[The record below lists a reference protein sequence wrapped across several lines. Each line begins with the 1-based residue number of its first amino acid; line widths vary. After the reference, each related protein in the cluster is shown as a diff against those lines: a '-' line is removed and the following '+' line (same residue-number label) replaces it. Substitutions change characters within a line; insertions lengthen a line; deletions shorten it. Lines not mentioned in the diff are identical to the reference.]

1 MTSVT
6 PESLSSAPPEVVSLG
21 PVAWMKKNL
30 FSDWFNSLLTVVL
43 VGVLGFGLFRLGRWA
58 FTTAQWEVIPN
69 NLGLFMT
76 GTYPSELYARV
87 WSLLALICLL
97 SGLTWGVL
105 GRNLSTLF
113 SRNVLIGIGVI
124 CAFIILFPPTRPSAT
139 KLLPMVA
146 IVAGMAWLGRFAAK
160 KVPFL
165 GQLLSLAWFLSYA
178 LALWIIGGGPLD
190 ASILSFV
197 VILGV
202 SLVTGWRL
210 LTELLARANTVVPER
225 VSQILGR
232 IFQILSIAVTL
243 ALFGWL
249 FNYLVTPESALWLN
263 ILLGVTLVLG
273 GLLFLGFDILVLS
286 PQWHLLG
293 WLFVILGAITY
304 VLLSFLLSLLG
315 ISIEPS
321 VSTNDWGGLM
331 LTLVTAVSGIALCF
345 PLGLTFAL
353 GRRSAL
359 PVVRWLSTLYI
370 EIVRGVPLVAFLFM
384 GQVMIPLFLPE
395 GARPDRVLRAIIALS
410 LFSAAYLAENVR
422 AGLQAVPRGQRE
434 AAMSLGLNTPMTLGL
449 IILPQALKIAIP
461 AIVGQFISLFQDTT
475 LLAIVGLA
483 ELLGIGRSILANPT
497 YLGRYAE
504 VYLFLGVIYWIFC
517 YAMSL
522 GSRKIEEKLN
532 TER

>member
-43 VGVLGFGLFRLGRWA
+43 VGILGFGLFRLGRWA
-58 FTTAQWEVIPN
+58 FTTAQWQVIPN

-76 GTYPSELYARV
+76 GTYPSELYARI
-87 WSLLALICLL
+87 WILLAIICALAGF
-97 SGLTWGVL
+97 SWGVL
-105 GRNLSTLF
+105 SRNLSTLF
-113 SRNVLIGIGVI
+113 SRNVLIGIGVV
-124 CAFIILFPPTRPSAT
+124 CAFIILFPPTRPSAM

-146 IVAGMAWLGRFAAK
+146 IVAGMAAAGRQVGRKAPGIGK
-160 KVPFL
+160 WVS
-165 GQLLSLAWFLSYA
+165 LSWFLSYFV
-178 LALWIIGGGPLD
+178 ALWLIGGG
-190 ASILSFV
+190 
-197 VILGV
+197 LG
-202 SLVTGWRL
+202 
-210 LTELLARANTVVPER
+210 LT
-225 VSQILGR
+225 QI
-232 IFQILSIAVTL
+232 
-243 ALFGWL
+243 
-249 FNYLVTPESALWLN
+249 
-263 ILLGVTLVLG
+263 
-273 GLLFLGFDILVLS
+273 
-286 PQWHLLG
+286 
-293 WLFVILGAITY
+293 
-304 VLLSFLLSLLG
+304 
-315 ISIEPS
+315 
-321 VSTNDWGGLM
+321 STNDWGGLM
-331 LTLVTAVSGIALCF
+331 LTLFTAVSGIALCF
-345 PLGLTFAL
+345 PLGLILAL

>member
-6 PESLSSAPPEVVSLG
+6 PDSFSSAPPEVASLG
-21 PVAWMKKNL
+21 PVAWMKKHL
-30 FSDWFNSLLTVVL
+30 FSDWFNSILTIIIVTLL
-43 VGVLGFGLFRLGRWA
+43 GLGGFRLISWA

-76 GTYPSELYARV
+76 GTFPSEFYARIWV
-87 WSLLALICLL
+87 LLAIMCALAGF
-97 SGLTWGVL
+97 SWGVIA
-105 GRNLSTLF
+105 RNVSTLF
-113 SRNVLIGIGVI
+113 SRGVLIGIGVI
-124 CAFIILFPPTRPSAT
+124 CAFIILFPPTRPSAL

-146 IVAGMAWLGRFAAK
+146 IVAGMAAAGRAMGRKFPGIGKWVSLSWFVSYFAAIW
-160 KVPFL
+160 L
-165 GQLLSLAWFLSYA
+165 
-178 LALWIIGGGPLD
+178 IGGG
-190 ASILSFV
+190 
-197 VILGV
+197 LG
-202 SLVTGWRL
+202 
-210 LTELLARANTVVPER
+210 LTE
-225 VSQILGR
+225 
-232 IFQILSIAVTL
+232 
-243 ALFGWL
+243 
-249 FNYLVTPESALWLN
+249 
-263 ILLGVTLVLG
+263 
-273 GLLFLGFDILVLS
+273 
-286 PQWHLLG
+286 
-293 WLFVILGAITY
+293 
-304 VLLSFLLSLLG
+304 
-315 ISIEPS
+315 
-321 VSTNDWGGLM
+321 VSTNDWGGLV
-331 LTLVTAVSGIALCF
+331 LTLFTAVTGIALCF
-345 PLGLTFAL
+345 PLGIILAL

-359 PVVRWLSTLYI
+359 PVVRWLSTAYI
-370 EIVRGVPLVAFLFM
+370 EVVRGVPLVAFLFM

-461 AIVGQFISLFQDTT
+461 AIGGQFISLFQDTT

-483 ELLGIGRSILANPT
+483 ELLGIGRSILANPN

-532 TER
+532 TEN